1 MILRVVQQQR
11 FHWFSWYVGPL
22 GAIVYLWYHLA

>member
-1 MILRVVQQQR
+1 MVQQQR

-22 GAIVYLWYHLA
+22 GVIVIVWYHLG